1 MTTTAPPT
9 VSTTRR
15 WSMLGLGVF
24 AQTAGGVFA
33 NAPAF
38 LIPTLHDRA
47 GLTLAQAGVI
57 AAMPT
62 VGYLVSLIA
71 WGAVVDRIGERRVL
85 GIGLGAAAV
94 ASAAAA
100 ATCDISLVLLGA
112 FLFVGGTAASSANAA
127 SGRVVVGWFPAHQR
141 GLAMG
146 IRQMALPLGVAVA
159 ALTVP
164 RIAADHGIAWAMAL
178 PAAFCALAA
187 VCCLT
192 LVIDPPRPSRAD
204 AADQGLLDNP
214 YVGRSVLWRIHAVS
228 VLLVV
233 PQYLVWTFALVWLI
247 TDRHWSA
254 TSAGVLVTVAQLLG
268 AVGRIGAG
276 AWSDRVG
283 SRMRPLRQV
292 ALAAAVAMAAL
303 AVTDWLDSPISVA
316 VLLVASVITVAD
328 NGLAFTAVAEIS
340 GPYWSGRAL
349 GAQNTSQYLA
359 ASVVP
364 PLFGAVIGVF
374 GFPAAFALSALC
386 PVVAAPLVP
395 QDPTDPTNP
404 MQ

>member
-1 MTTTAPPT
+1 MSITTREQQA
-9 VSTTRR
+9 STTRR

-47 GLTLAQAGVI
+47 GLSLAQAGVI

-62 VGYLVSLIA
+62 VGFLVILIA

-94 ASAAAA
+94 AA
-100 ATCDISLVLLGA
+100 ATAAVTSDISLVLLGA
-112 FLFVGGTAASSANAA
+112 FLFLGGTAASSANAA
-127 SGRVVVGWFPAHQR
+127 SGRVVVGWFPAHLR

-164 RIAADHGIAWAMAL
+164 RIAADHGIAWAIAI
-178 PAAFCALAA
+178 PAAFCGLAA
-187 VCCLT
+187 VCCLA

-204 AADQGLLDNP
+204 AAEQGLLDNP
-214 YVGRSVLWRIHAVS
+214 YAGRSVLWRIHAVS

-233 PQYLVWTFALVWLI
+233 PQYLVWTFALVWLM

-254 TSAGVLVTVAQLLG
+254 ASAGVLVTAAQLLG

-303 AVTDWLDSPISVA
+303 AVTDWLDSPLSVA
-316 VLLVASVITVAD
+316 LLLVASVITVAD
-328 NGLAFTAVAEIS
+328 NGLAFTAVAEIA

-364 PLFGAVIGVF
+364 PVFGAVIGVF

-386 PVVAAPLVP
+386 PVIAAPLVP
-395 QDPTDPTNP
+395 RDTP
-404 MQ
+404 